1 MHETKVARYA
11 LLEKA
16 SLPADGGSEFNRLIF
31 SKSPYLL
38 QHADNPVDWYEWGD
52 EPFAR
57 ATAEHKPVFLSIG
70 YATCHWC
77 HVMAHESFADP
88 AVAAVLNRH
97 FIAIKVDRE
106 ERPDLDD
113 QYMAVSQILT
123 GSGGWP
129 LNLFLTPDRHPFYA
143 TTYLPKTP
151 RYGTIGFV
159 ELLERITDAWEKQP
173 DRIAT
178 NSAAVLDGLRRL
190 AVPEPG
196 DLPGPETA
204 GDAYAHLKTLHDP
217 ENGGFGRSPKFP
229 MPVNLQF
236 LLRYWRRSG
245 DAEALRMVSVTL
257 EAMAAGGIHD
267 QLGGGFH
274 RYSLDRQW
282 LVPHFEKM
290 LYDQALLASIYLE
303 GYQATGKQHYC
314 QVAEGIFAYLERDLS
329 APVGA
334 FYSAEDAD
342 SEGEEGL
349 FYVWT
354 PEQLAEILGGEA
366 AVIACQVWGVTASG
380 NFEGRSI
387 LHCSLAL
394 EAVAA
399 DLGIAPD
406 VLRQQV
412 AAWRQQL
419 LQARAE
425 RVRPLRDDKILAEW
439 NGLAIAALAKGYAV
453 TGKPEYLRQARDAY
467 TFVAGSMVHPNGRL
481 MRRWF
486 LGDLAVPALLDDYA
500 ALLWG
505 AIELHQATLA
515 AEFLAAAG
523 HWARELVRLFK
534 LPSGAC
540 SAVGP
545 DAEQLL
551 VQTAVA
557 SDGVIPPGNAL
568 TAACFLRLAAI
579 TGDDWYA
586 HEGQAIL
593 RAFAGSVARQ
603 PAAYLGM
610 LMVGEFLWPPA
621 PVVTLAGGTATE
633 RVAWLREL
641 AGEFLPGL
649 VVREEADHGGGVR
662 AEFCAAGSCWPI
674 INDLQQ
680 LIQVVG
686 ALR

>member
-1 MHETKVARYA
+1 MHATKVARYA
-11 LLEKA
+11 LLDKA
-16 SLPADGGSEFNRLIF
+16 SLPADGGLEFNRLIF
-31 SKSPYLL
+31 SRSPYLL

-52 EPFAR
+52 EAFAR
-57 ATAEHKPVFLSIG
+57 AAAENKPVFLSIG

-77 HVMAHESFADP
+77 HVMASESFADP
-88 AVAAVLNRH
+88 AVAVVLNRH

-129 LNLFLTPDRHPFYA
+129 LNLFLTPDRRPFYA

-151 RYGTIGFV
+151 RYGAIGFV
-159 ELLERITDAWEKQP
+159 ELLERITAAWEEQP
-173 DRIAT
+173 ERVAT
-178 NSAAVLDGLRRL
+178 NCAAVLDGLRRIL
-190 AVPEPG
+190 VPEPG
-196 DLPGPETA
+196 ALPGPETA
-204 GDAYAHLKTLHDP
+204 EAAYSHLKTLYDP
-217 ENGGFGRSPKFP
+217 EAGGFGRSPKFP

-236 LLRYWRRSG
+236 LLRVWRRSE
-245 DAEALRMVSVTL
+245 DAGALRMVTATL
-257 EAMAAGGIHD
+257 DAMAAGGIHD

-274 RYSLDRQW
+274 RYSVDRQW

-290 LYDQALLASIYLE
+290 LYDQALLAYLSFE
-303 GYQATGKQHYC
+303 VYQATGQQSYC
-314 QVAEGIFAYLERDLS
+314 RVAEGILAYLARDLA
-329 APVGA
+329 APNGG

-354 PEQLAEILGGEA
+354 PEQLTAVLGADA
-366 AVIACQVWGVTASG
+366 ATMACRVWGMTAGG

-387 LHCSLAL
+387 LHRPMAL
-394 EAVAA
+394 ETVAVE
-399 DLGIAPD
+399 LGISA
-406 VLRQQV
+406 VLLSEQV
-412 AAWRQQL
+412 EEWRQQL
-419 LQARAE
+419 LATRAE
-425 RVRPLRDDKILAEW
+425 RIRPLRDEKILAEW

-453 TGKPEYLRQARDAY
+453 TGKPEYLRQATAAF
-467 TFVAGSMVHPNGRL
+467 TFVTGSMVRQDGRL

-515 AEFLAAAG
+515 AEYLTAAV

-534 LPSGAC
+534 LSSGAC
-540 SAVGP
+540 SAVGT

-551 VQTAVA
+551 VQTAAA

-568 TAACFLRLAAI
+568 AAANLLRLAAI
-579 TGDDWYA
+579 TGDELHADA
-586 HEGQAIL
+586 GQAIT

-603 PAAYLGM
+603 PAAYLGL
-610 LMVGEFLWPPA
+610 LMAGDYLWPPA
-621 PVVTLAGGTATE
+621 PIVTLVGGTATQ
-633 RVAWLREL
+633 RLAWVREL
-641 AGEFLPGL
+641 AGFFVPGL
-649 VVREEADHGGGVR
+649 VVRLGPDHGGDLR
-662 AEFCAAGSCWPI
+662 SELCAAGACWPPM
-674 INDLQQ
+674 DDPRQ
-680 LIQVVG
+680 LLQVVR
-686 ALR
+686 ALH